1 METDI
6 MGYETKFTRLTPA
19 ADLSLESIEL
29 QIQQKMEL
37 EQLEQYLKENHPQE
51 TELHEMNP
59 EALLEAY
66 GSEML
71 HAISINRLRA
81 EKERKDREAD
91 Q

>member
-1 METDI
+1 

-29 QIQQKMEL
+29 RIQQKMEL
-37 EQLEQYLKENHPQE
+37 ELLEQYLKENYPQE

-59 EALLEAY
+59 ETILEVY

-71 HAISINRLRA
+71 HAISINKLDA
-81 EKERKDREAD
+81 EKERKNREEH
-91 Q
+91 